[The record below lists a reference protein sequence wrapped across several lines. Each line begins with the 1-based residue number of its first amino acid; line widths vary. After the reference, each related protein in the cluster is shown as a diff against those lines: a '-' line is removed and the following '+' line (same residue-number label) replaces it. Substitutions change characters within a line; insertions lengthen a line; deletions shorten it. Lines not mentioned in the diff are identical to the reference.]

1 MTEQAVDSHKV
12 WLDDVEYRG
21 EFGSES
27 GKLEIAAALADA
39 RALAGVTQLGLAE
52 RAGVSQAYVAKLE
65 QGGAN
70 PTIGNIGRL
79 FACIWMKPA
88 IQAVPLDPSKSM
100 ESIYIE
106 IAELIEPVSE
116 VDTGLAWKG
125 NISEIGSTSARET
138 KITMREGGYGS

>member
-1 MTEQAVDSHKV
+1 MNQQPLDSHRV

-27 GKLEIAAALADA
+27 AKLEIAGALADA

-88 IQAVPLDPSKSM
+88 IQAVSLEPSRSM
-100 ESIYIE
+100 GVNFFY
-106 IAELIEPVSE
+106 ELAQPVEPVGD
-116 VDTGLAWKG
+116 VNVGPWQG
-125 NISEIGSTSARET
+125 ISEIGSTSAPEPES
-138 KITMREGGYGS
+138 MVLEGVYGS